1 MILSVAEPVSSF
13 EAMGAGLRGFR
24 AEVAE
29 FDPAR
34 KLEQARARWRSGSE
48 NKSDSDS
55 LAGESPLKR
64 LKACRQQRSSGKPG
78 NGEPT

>member
-13 EAMGAGLRGFR
+13 EAMGAGFRGFR
-24 AEVAE
+24 AEVVE

-34 KLEQARARWRSGSE
+34 KLEQARALA
-48 NKSDSDS
+48 NKSDSNS

-64 LKACRQQRSSGKPG
+64 LKDRRRQRSSGKPG